1 MAAAAENID
10 TRLLEQ
16 TCDAF
21 MIINNDYY
29 SNLNKQD
36 ARKPGD
42 WWNKTSPAIIN
53 MYSAYLLHPELMIEC
68 SQSAKYRQTQTSR
81 AASLITFIQRFD
93 IGDTAADA
101 PRTLM
106 SKSQEGRNLIRIL
119 EQQKAGIMESM
130 RYHSGEE
137 EMDIDDDDDDDL
149 KGGRKRKQK
158 GGALSD
164 SSKRALA
171 NIIIAGA
178 IVGAGI
184 TMFNM
189 GGMKLLTSRL
199 VGWLSPAF
207 QDNTHCLGA
216 FGYWKNKMVS
226 SVGLT
231 KSCSMIA
238 SENASAADWVVTK
251 VQFTLAAMG
260 FSAGVGVWGT
270 WTKMQNIV
278 IRFVIDPI
286 DNGIEYFKTQPVAPT
301 GQPAGQSMIERVIS
315 AEVGLA
321 ALKAYSSANAD
332 TRTRLLAA
340 KTPAQGQPR
349 LELFFNKNIDQAIS
363 TRNATLLGNDLEV
376 VLPGEPVPQGA
387 TQLNDVYREIYFKS
401 LQSADDDATLTA
413 AAASSG
419 AAAQIS
425 PRGGKKKRKT
435 LKKKHH
441 KKHHKKHA
449 RKTGKKKMHKK
460 KRRKTAKKHH
470 KKHNKKHHK
479 KRAHKTRKH

>member
-1 MAAAAENID
+1 MAAAAETMD
-10 TRLLEQ
+10 MRLVEQ

-29 SNLNKQD
+29 SNLNRQD
-36 ARKPGD
+36 PRKPGD
-42 WWNKTSPAIIN
+42 WWNQTSPAIIN
-53 MYSAYLLHPELMIEC
+53 MYSAYLLNPELMIKC

-106 SKSQEGRNLIRIL
+106 SKSPAGQNLIKIL

-130 RYHSGEE
+130 RDHSGEE
-137 EMDIDDDDDDDL
+137 KMDIDDDL
-149 KGGRKRKQK
+149 GGGRKRKQK

-207 QDNTHCLGA
+207 QDNAHCLSA

-251 VQFTLAAMG
+251 VQLALAAMG
-260 FSAGVGVWGT
+260 FSASVGVWGT
-270 WTKMQNIV
+270 WTTMQNVV

-286 DNGIEYFKTQPVAPT
+286 DNGIDYFKTQPVAPT

-321 ALKAYSSANAD
+321 ALKAYSTANAD

-340 KTPAQGQPR
+340 KTPAEGQAR
-349 LELFFNKNIDQAIS
+349 LELFFNKNIDQAIRD
-363 TRNATLLGNDLEV
+363 RNATLLGNDLEV
-376 VLPGEPVPQGA
+376 VLPGQAAPQGA
-387 TQLNDVYREIYFKS
+387 TQLNDVYREVYFKS
-401 LQSADDDATLTA
+401 LQSAHDQATLAAA

-419 AAAQIS
+419 AAATT
-425 PRGGKKKRKT
+425 GGKKKRKT

-441 KKHHKKHA
+441 KKHNKKHHKKHA

-470 KKHNKKHHK
+470 KKHHK

>member
-1 MAAAAENID
+1 MAAAAETMD
-10 TRLLEQ
+10 MRLVEQ

-29 SNLNKQD
+29 SNLYRQNPD
-36 ARKPGD
+36 NPGD
-42 WWNKTSPAIIN
+42 WWNQTSPAIIN
-53 MYSAYLLHPELMIEC
+53 MYSAYLLNKKLMINC
-68 SQSAKYRQTQTSR
+68 SKSDKYRQTETSR

-93 IGDTAADA
+93 IGDKAADA

-106 SKSQEGRNLIRIL
+106 NKSQAGRNLIRIL
-119 EQQKAGIMESM
+119 EEQKAGIAP
-130 RYHSGEE
+130 EE
-137 EMDIDDDDDDDL
+137 EDVEMDIEDDDL
-149 KGGRKRKQK
+149 VGGRKKKKQK
-158 GGALSD
+158 GGAMSD

-189 GGMKLLTSRL
+189 GGMQLLTSRL

-207 QDNTHCLGA
+207 QDNAHCLTA
-216 FGYWKNKMVS
+216 FGYWKNKVVS
-226 SVGLT
+226 SVGLA

-251 VQFTLAAMG
+251 VQLALAGMG
-260 FSAGVGVWGT
+260 VSASVGVWGT
-270 WTKMQNIV
+270 WTMMQNVV

-286 DNGIEYFKTQPVAPT
+286 DNGIDYFKTQPVAAT

-321 ALKAYSSANAD
+321 ALKAYSTANEE

-340 KTPAQGQPR
+340 KTPAEGQPR
-349 LELFFNKNIDQAIS
+349 LELFFNKNIYQAIRD
-363 TRNATLLGNDLEV
+363 RNATLLGNDLEV
-376 VLPGEPVPQGA
+376 VLPGQPVPAGA
-387 TQLNDVYREIYFKS
+387 TQLNDVYRQVYFKS
-401 LQSADDDATLTA
+401 LQSAHDQATLTA

-460 KRRKTAKKHH
+460 KGKKTAKKHH

-479 KRAHKTRKH
+479 KRGRKTRKH